1 MHPSIA
7 LQIWPKQALDDRTF
21 RCRGHAG
28 SPATAGET
36 APPFRRQPRAAQ
48 RCPGHRRHSP
58 ARVASAC
65 DPVSTCTPASSSVRG
80 PVSYSHVT
88 RGSCDA
94 GIRKAYH
101 YRTDKGGLPRSA
113 LGGQAAWEVHK
124 RSPEKLRAIPPRGLA
139 DLTERPD
146 PPRPAQRD
154 RSPMIRTHPDHAH
167 VPPATGRSLSLV
179 SHRPGRWHPLPVID
193 NELSLR
199 PSTRVPSLLSVA

>member
-1 MHPSIA
+1 MHASIA
-7 LQIWPKQALDDRTF
+7 LQIWPKQALDDRKF
-21 RCRGHAG
+21 RYRVHAG

-36 APPFRRQPRAAQ
+36 APPFRRQPRAA

-58 ARVASAC
+58 ARVASTC
-65 DPVSTCTPASSSVRG
+65 DPVSTCTPASSSVHG

-94 GIRKAYH
+94 GIRRAYH
-101 YRTDKGGLPRSA
+101 HRIDKGVLPKSA
-113 LGGQAAWEVHK
+113 HRGPATCKVHK

-139 DLTERPD
+139 DLTKRPD

-154 RSPMIRTHPDHAH
+154 RSPMIRTHPGHAH
-167 VPPATGRSLSLV
+167 APPATGRSLSLI

-193 NELSLR
+193 NALSLR